1 MTGEQEL
8 LSYLDEN
15 IRMGKEALETLL
27 GQLEKTD
34 NKIKRSVIES
44 LDEYKKYGQMCKAL
58 LGKEDGKEKK
68 GNLFAVMMTKM
79 SSNAEF
85 AKDNSDSHIADML
98 IQGYNMGI
106 IDITKKLKKYK
117 GDLTRET
124 ESLANNYRNMM
135 EKRIEVMK
143 EYL

>member
-8 LSYLDEN
+8 LEYLEEN
-15 IRMGKEALETLL
+15 IKMGKEALETLANK
-27 GQLEKTD
+27 LEKTD
-34 NKIKRSVIES
+34 NKIKSAVIES
-44 LDEYKKYGQMCKAL
+44 LDEYNKYDKMCKTL
-58 LGKEDGKEKK
+58 LGSQDTKEKK
-68 GNLFAVMMTKM
+68 GNLFAVLMTKM
-79 SSNAEF
+79 GAGADF

-117 GDLTRET
+117 KEISKET
-124 ESLANNYRNMM
+124 SVLATNYRSMM